1 MITIQ
6 EFRKQIR
13 SDISVR
19 DFQTVLLI
27 CQRNK
32 IKTMEQLHEY
42 LKQNAMMA
50 VEIHTGGAR

>member
-13 SDISVR
+13 RDISVR

-32 IKTMEQLHEY
+32 IKTMEQLYEY
-42 LKQNAMMA
+42 IKQNTMMA
-50 VEIHTGGAR
+50 IEIDTGE